1 MADGF
6 FTIEPQGSPSFAF
19 LYHNMNDQKEKSR
32 KQAPFTIASKRIKH
46 LWMNVPRE
54 AKDLYSGNYKILVKE
69 IKDEKK

>member
-1 MADGF
+1 
-6 FTIEPQGSPSFAF
+6 
-19 LYHNMNDQKEKSR
+19 MNDQKEKSR

-46 LWMNVPRE
+46 LWINVPRE